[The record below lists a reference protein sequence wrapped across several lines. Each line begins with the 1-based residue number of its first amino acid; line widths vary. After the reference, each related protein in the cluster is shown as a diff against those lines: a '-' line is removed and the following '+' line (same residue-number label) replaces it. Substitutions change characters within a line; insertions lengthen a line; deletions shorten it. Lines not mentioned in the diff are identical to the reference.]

1 MMKGPYP
8 LNSKNVS
15 ENVENGSTGV
25 FRLYRSKGGPARFVG
40 KSKDVARRLRDY
52 ADEYSHFE
60 VETQDTI
67 TEAYK
72 REAGLYHYHGD
83 DQLDN
88 PRHPARPHKQI
99 KCPNCSIHD

>member
-15 ENVENGSTGV
+15 ENVENGSIGV
-25 FRLYRSKGGPARFVG
+25 FRLYRSNGGPARFVG
-40 KSKDVARRLRDY
+40 KSRDVARRLRDY

-60 VETQDTI
+60 VETQGTI
-67 TEAYK
+67 TEAYE
-72 REAGLYHYHGD
+72 REAGLYHHHGE

-88 PRHPARPHKQI
+88 PRHPARPHKQVR
-99 KCPNCSIHD
+99 CPSCGIHG